1 MAICTKF
8 GERVINESLRIDEEC
23 LYRGEIVKVWAM
35 LNGQTFEK
43 QYWISDLVADAKNE
57 LRDVINSNLN
67 KRKGVK

>member
-8 GERVINESLRIDEEC
+8 GERVINESLRIHEDC
-23 LYRGEIVKVWAM
+23 LYRGQIVKVWAI
-35 LNGQTFEK
+35 LNGQTIEK

-67 KRKGVK
+67 KRKGAK